1 MACGAAGQGAIRL
14 HELAMPSSIERMTA
28 VLTAWYIP
36 KSSALMI
43 STRASRGRPSSSLDW
58 ARCTAAVGSRVPLF
72 ISLVSD
78 YLRRFTGVALMSG
91 SRQE

>member
-1 MACGAAGQGAIRL
+1 MACGAAGHGAIRL

-43 STRASRGRPSSSLDW
+43 STGNRRGDPAVRWTGPARRPW
-58 ARCTAAVGSRVPLF
+58 AHGCPCS
-72 ISLVSD
+72 
-78 YLRRFTGVALMSG
+78 YL
-91 SRQE
+91 